1 MGLSRCPLDSISS
14 TSSDYYKYLKEN
26 NPSEIFNLG
35 SGNGFSVKE
44 VIDVARE
51 VTNCD
56 IPAEVVDRREG
67 DPAILVASSIK
78 IKEKLGWNPQ
88 KTNLHEIIKDAWNFH
103 QKHPNGY

>member
-1 MGLSRCPLDSISS
+1 M
-14 TSSDYYKYLKEN
+14 
-26 NPSEIFNLG
+26 
-35 SGNGFSVKE
+35 
-44 VIDVARE
+44 
-51 VTNCD
+51 
-56 IPAEVVDRREG
+56 VDRREG